1 MILLYQKNRFLLVV
15 IFLIPLFIF
24 SDKIQGIYVSRYV
37 ASSNRFY
44 NLLEKLKE
52 NNFNAVVIDIKY
64 DYGDI
69 AVNLNSTYNIINS
82 YQKINKLKE
91 KIDTLKKLG
100 IKPIAR
106 IVCFK
111 DNILGK
117 YENYKY
123 AIKYSDGSIYYDLSN
138 AIWVSP
144 YSTFVQNYI
153 IDIAK
158 ECAKIGF
165 SEIQFD
171 YIRFPTDGIKGTLNF
186 PEKSN
191 LNGFETIINFLKK
204 VYTELKPFGVDI
216 SCDVYG
222 YTVWFDSLYLVN
234 QYLDGMA
241 QYSDAIYPMVYPS
254 HFSDSLYRKFGKEE
268 RTYQI
273 IYQSGIKSK
282 KRIEKFNSKTILY
295 LQDFTWKSSLMGN
308 DYVNNQI
315 KAAIDSD
322 VDGFILWN
330 PSSKYSYFEL
340 PEKISF
346 SNYKRNQ
353 R

>member
-1 MILLYQKNRFLLVV
+1 MISLHQKNRFLFFI
-15 IFLIPLFIF
+15 IFLLPFLI
-24 SDKIQGIYVSRYV
+24 SSEKIQGIYVSRYV

-52 NNFNAVVIDIKY
+52 NSFNAVVIDMKY
-64 DYGDI
+64 DYGDV
-69 AVNLNSTYNIINS
+69 AVKLDSTYSLIGS
-82 YQKINKLKE
+82 YQKINHLKE

-117 YENYKY
+117 YDNYKY
-123 AIKYSDGSIYYDLSN
+123 AVKYSDGSIYYDLSK

-144 YSTFVQNYI
+144 YSNFVQNYI

-171 YIRFPTDGIKGTLNF
+171 YIRFPTDGIKGTLVF
-186 PEKSN
+186 PERNS
-191 LNGFETIINFLKK
+191 LNGFETIINFLNKA
-204 VYTELKPFGVDI
+204 YNELKPYGVDV

-222 YTVWFDSLYLVN
+222 YTVWFDSLNLVN
-234 QYLDGMA
+234 QHLDGMA
-241 QYSDAIYPMVYPS
+241 VYADAIYPMVYPS
-254 HFSDSLYRKFGKEE
+254 HFSDSLYRKLGKEE

-273 IYQSGIKSK
+273 IYQSGVKSK
-282 KRIEKFNSKTILY
+282 KRIEKFNTKTILY

-322 VDGFILWN
+322 VEGFILWN

-340 PEKISF
+340 PEKINF
-346 SNYKRNQ
+346 SNYKKDKR
-353 R
+353 